1 MIETKEKILN
11 AAEKLFADQGVA
23 GTSLRQI
30 VGEAGVNLAA
40 VHYHFGSKDEM
51 LDALVKRKAGPVN
64 DRRLALLDTY
74 VADARGGAVPVEK
87 TLWAFLSPMADVA
100 GKNPQFVRVMG
111 RIVAEGLLE
120 KIIEKN
126 FHEVLVRFTAALR
139 RAVPELPEDEFRG
152 RIHFMIGVIAHTMHA
167 SGGQGFEAH
176 LEWMIQFLA
185 GGLCAPAAEE
195 KGQPV

>member
-1 MIETKEKILN
+1 MIETKDKILD
-11 AAEKLFADQGVA
+11 AAERLFADQGVA
-23 GTSLRQI
+23 ATSLRQV

-51 LDALVKRKAGPVN
+51 LDALVTRKAGPVN
-64 DRRLALLDTY
+64 DRRLALLDAY
-74 VADARGGAVPVEK
+74 IAAAHGGAVTVEK
-87 TLWAFLSPMADVA
+87 ILWAFLSPMADVA

-126 FHEVLVRFTAALR
+126 FHDVLVRFTEALR
-139 RAVPELPEDEFRG
+139 LAVPELPEDEFRC
-152 RIHFMIGVIAHTMHA
+152 RIQFMIGVIAHTMHT
-167 SGGQGFEAH
+167 SGRRGFEAH
-176 LEWMIQFLA
+176 IEWMIQFLA
-185 GGLCAPAAEE
+185 GGLYAPAAAE